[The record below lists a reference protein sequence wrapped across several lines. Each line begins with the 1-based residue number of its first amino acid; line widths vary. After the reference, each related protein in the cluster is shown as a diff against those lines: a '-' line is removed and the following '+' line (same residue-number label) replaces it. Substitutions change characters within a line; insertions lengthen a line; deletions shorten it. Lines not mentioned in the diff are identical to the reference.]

1 MYKAILSIALEKGV
15 RAKIIIKKIE
25 IIENHFHSGFSIE
38 GISNFYKNRNIDAGT
53 TFIEVL
59 SLLHQ
64 IVMLYHLN

>member
-38 GISNFYKNRNIDAGT
+38 GISNFYKKIGILMQA
-53 TFIEVL
+53 
-59 SLLHQ
+59 LHS
-64 IVMLYHLN
+64 